1 MPEIHYIPSAPAK
14 DPEEFLL
21 MAAWALKNRD
31 RFEANTVMDLAQQAI
46 TAYIADTTQMKA
58 QEKAESLVTT
68 CAVCGHK
75 TLDPIYIKHPDAH
88 NPYCPECAAAFS
100 NSMSR
105 PAERVPDPEGG
116 VRQG

>member
-21 MAAWALKNRD
+21 MAAWAINNRD

-58 QEKAESLVTT
+58 QEKAEHLVTT
-68 CAVCGHK
+68 CVQCGHK
-75 TLDPIYIKHPDAH
+75 TTNPVMLKIPIGNNGVWARQPFCPDCAKGLHPK
-88 NPYCPECAAAFS
+88 NPDE
-100 NSMSR
+100 
-105 PAERVPDPEGG
+105 G

>member
-1 MPEIHYIPSAPAK
+1 MPEIHYVPSAPAK

-58 QEKAESLVTT
+58 KEKAESFVTT
-68 CAVCGHK
+68 CVACGRK
-75 TLDPIYIKHPDAH
+75 TTDPVYVKIPFRDAAGGVKYA
-88 NPYCPECAAAFS
+88 YCPECAEAMAHKEP
-100 NSMSR
+100 N
-105 PAERVPDPEGG
+105 PEGG